1 MPPSRR
7 NLVSLMSIWQPIGV
21 TVACAIAYGTA
32 ARYRCDVTLPSCR
45 AVEDGEECCSVSSNM
60 GWRYLVIVIGSMTLF
75 IFFARYFLFTFHE
88 SPKYLISKGRD
99 QEAID
104 VLHKI
109 AKFNKS
115 PPPTINVEH
124 FRNLDREM
132 GVDSDAP
139 AVNNDAKGVVL
150 RAVKEM
156 SYLKG
161 LFTRK
166 LPCFI
171 FVLLGLTFM
180 VCYFR
185 LPAKTP
191 TLLGCHRSLITRT
204 G

>member
-1 MPPSRR
+1 MESEEE
-7 NLVSLMSIWQPIGV
+7 
-21 TVACAIAYGTA
+21 VA
-32 ARYRCDVTLPSCR
+32 SE
-45 AVEDGEECCSVSSNM
+45 EDEECCSVSSNM